1 MTRAG
6 VPQHD
11 VDVCVI
17 GAGVIGL
24 AVAAAVSGRRSVAVL
39 ERHPAYGRE
48 NSSHNSGVI
57 HAGIYYP
64 PGWWK
69 TSLCVEGNRLLY
81 AWAEKHAVRVRRLGK
96 LVAAFDEDEVAA
108 LETLAQAAAAN
119 GVPELRMMDG
129 HEVRALEP
137 GVPAVRALHSGSSGV
152 VDQMGL
158 MRSYVEV
165 ARAGGAHFAFQ
176 HTVTGIRRSGG
187 GFLVAGAGPD
197 NGTFQLA
204 AGVLVNAAG
213 LGAERMGALA
223 GYDPDG
229 GPAHPA
235 FRQYVNKGRYY
246 DIVDRTKAAGIS
258 RLVYPLPHEGRE
270 GLGVH
275 LTLDIDGGLHLGPDA
290 EWLDEGAALDFRA
303 ADDRREVFLE
313 AARRYL
319 PRLEAGD
326 LQPGQVGYRPK
337 LSGPGQPPR
346 DFLIFG
352 DRGYVHLG
360 GIESPGLTAS
370 LAIARRVAA
379 LVGGGTSPEAGAAP
393 IV

>member
-1 MTRAG
+1 MTARAG
-6 VPQHD
+6 VPQRD
-11 VDVCVI
+11 VDVAVI

-24 AVAAAVSGRRSVAVL
+24 AVAAALSGRCSVAVL
-39 ERHPAYGRE
+39 ERRPSYGRE

-57 HAGIYYP
+57 HAGIYYA
-64 PGWWK
+64 PGWLK

-81 AWAEKHAVRVRRLGK
+81 AWADEHAVRVRRLGK
-96 LVAAFDEDEVAA
+96 LVVAFDEGEVAA
-108 LETLAQAAAAN
+108 LERLAQAAAAN
-119 GVPELRMMDG
+119 GVPELRMMGG
-129 HEVRALEP
+129 HEVRSLEP
-137 GVPAVRALHSGSSGV
+137 AVSAVRALYSGTSGV

-158 MRSYVEV
+158 MRSYVDV

-176 HTVTGIRRSGG
+176 HTVNEIRRSGG
-187 GFLVAGAGPD
+187 GFVVAGAGPD
-197 NGTFQLA
+197 NGTFQIA
-204 AGVLVNAAG
+204 AGAVVNAAG
-213 LGAERMGALA
+213 LGADRIGALA
-223 GYDPDG
+223 RYHPDG
-229 GPAHPA
+229 GPGHPA

-246 DIVDRTKAAGIS
+246 DIVDGRKAAGIS
-258 RLVYPLPHEGRE
+258 HLVYPLPHEGRE

-303 ADDRREVFLE
+303 ADDRREAFLN

-319 PRLEAGD
+319 PQLEADD

-337 LSGPGQPPR
+337 LSGPGQPAR
-346 DFLIFG
+346 DFLVFA

-370 LAIARRVAA
+370 LAMARRVAA
-379 LVGGGTSPEAGAAP
+379 LLPSSAFPEAN
-393 IV
+393 IS